1 MGETIH
7 TGILHWRSSTDYS
20 IHHKFFF
27 FCTETKTGGEVGNAV
42 AGDVTVG
49 DGDVTGEDGAVTV
62 ADGDVTVADGVVV
75 VIICV
80 DVDSPPTTTRETP
93 MTMRKNA
100 RR

>member
-1 MGETIH
+1 M
-7 TGILHWRSSTDYS
+7 
-20 IHHKFFF
+20 
-27 FCTETKTGGEVGNAV
+27 
-42 AGDVTVG
+42 VG